1 MDRIF
6 SREDLLN
13 LKPNI
18 VNVPQRKIMLCL
30 NESPFDPMD
39 SLRDSVQKNLS
50 RIQINRYY
58 SPLTDELYEALA
70 DYCKVNKDQLALGNG
85 ADELLYYAFTA
96 SNTKA
101 ESELVHPSPSYFDY
115 TTYSKAVGMTP
126 CPIDFEDGFSLDP
139 LKFLKAL
146 SSPKAKLAIICNP
159 NNPTGNLLDPSL
171 IEYIISN
178 TDKPIIIDEAY
189 YEFSGVTFIDK
200 LNKYKNLLVLRSFS
214 KGFFGAGLRF
224 GYAAG
229 NKDVIYELRKVM
241 TAFNLSRYT
250 EAIALSFLENF
261 DWFFERINHL
271 KHQRDFVF
279 SELKKFENITPLPS
293 SANFITFRSEGC
305 KDDLFN
311 HLKDS
316 EIAIRDVSGH
326 RLLTDCLRVTT
337 GLTEENS
344 AFLSAVSDYF
354 KRS

>member
-1 MDRIF
+1 
-6 SREDLLN
+6 
-13 LKPNI
+13 
-18 VNVPQRKIMLCL
+18 
-30 NESPFDPMD
+30 MD

-126 CPIDFEDGFSLDP
+126 
-139 LKFLKAL
+139 
-146 SSPKAKLAIICNP
+146 
-159 NNPTGNLLDPSL
+159 
-171 IEYIISN
+171 
-178 TDKPIIIDEAY
+178 DKPIIIDEAY